1 MDLKYLIE
9 KPETNIINQDFLNET
24 RIMPQINKNISYI
37 VGVILLNDKNQICL
51 IQEAKVSCYK
61 KWYLPAGRV
70 EPNENLNQA
79 VIREA
84 GEETGYAILPLGL
97 ICVELSEL
105 ANWIRFTFIA
115 QIVGGSLKKIPDSE
129 SLCANWFHLDQ
140 FKDNNFLA
148 NLRANDFIKLVHLG
162 VQTYN
167 YYGFD
172 SMSQIPEL
180 ILYS

>member
-84 GEETGYAILPLGL
+84 GE
-97 ICVELSEL
+97 V
-105 ANWIRFTFIA
+105 
-115 QIVGGSLKKIPDSE
+115 KKQVMQYY
-129 SLCANWFHLDQ
+129 HL
-140 FKDNNFLA
+140 
-148 NLRANDFIKLVHLG
+148 V
-162 VQTYN
+162 
-167 YYGFD
+167 
-172 SMSQIPEL
+172 
-180 ILYS
+180 